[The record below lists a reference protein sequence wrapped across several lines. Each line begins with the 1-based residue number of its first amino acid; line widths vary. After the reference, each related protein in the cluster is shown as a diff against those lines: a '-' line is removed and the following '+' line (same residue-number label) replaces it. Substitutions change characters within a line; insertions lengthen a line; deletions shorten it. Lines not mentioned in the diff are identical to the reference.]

1 MAMFWRL
8 WWAASAT
15 LAFAMLIFVG
25 LTLLQFQNIQRT
37 LLAERVAVLAVNT
50 AEPFNAA
57 AGIGIP
63 LLSVRNAGALLER
76 ARQTDDA
83 ITSIHILDPQGRML
97 HQVGNEE
104 AGADL
109 PALPAGWQTGPV
121 NLFGGNRFISFNP
134 IAFSDGKAQAAMVI
148 SLDASPSVNRT
159 WAMGA
164 ELATA
169 AAAFLGV
176 GATLIGIALRR
187 AFAREIADF
196 EGIERDVELFERDTW
211 RGVVME
217 PGEGGELRR
226 ALNNAYASYRVASKN
241 ASTMGHRF

>member
-37 LLAERVAVLAVNT
+37 LLAERVAVLAMNT

-57 AGIGIP
+57 ASIGLP
-63 LLSVRNAGALLER
+63 LSSVRNAVALLER

-83 ITSIHILDPQGRML
+83 ITSIHILDPDGRVL

-104 AGADL
+104 AGEEPITL
-109 PALPAGWQTGPV
+109 PV
-121 NLFGGNRFISFNP
+121 NWRSRHVNVFGGGRFLSFSP
-134 IAFSDGKAQAAMVI
+134 IALSGGDAQAAMVI
-148 SLDASPSVNRT
+148 SLDAGASVNRT

-169 AAAFLGV
+169 AVAFLGI
-176 GATLIGIALRR
+176 GALLIGIALRL
-187 AFAREIADF
+187 AFVQEIAAF
-196 EGIERDVELFERDTW
+196 EAIERDVETFERDTW
-211 RGVVME
+211 RGEVTE
-217 PGEGGELRR
+217 PQEGGELRR
-226 ALNNAYASYRVASKN
+226 ALNDAYTSYRSALKDAPTTGN
-241 ASTMGHRF
+241 AD